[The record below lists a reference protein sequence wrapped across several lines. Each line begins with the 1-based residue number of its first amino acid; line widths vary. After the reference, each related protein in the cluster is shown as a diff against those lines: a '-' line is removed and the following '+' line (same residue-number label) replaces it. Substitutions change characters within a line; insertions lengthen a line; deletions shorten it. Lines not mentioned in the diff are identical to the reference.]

1 MAADTPVMERTTNEK
16 VFARSYTGYG
26 QADYVS
32 EQAHNARIKDTYAR
46 LIDPNNSLEDV
57 FAREEK
63 AMARPVENTV
73 AEAPRAEAVRA
84 EAPYLV
90 HNARATADI
99 FRANSAYNR
108 VGSVAQAEVA
118 AYPAEEDEDLRPTS
132 TTIQYQTLD
141 EAKKDTRVYSVSESK
156 RAILGKKEKTIIA
169 VFVAVVIALLT
180 LVVINSAVIASLEDQ
195 IASVQSNIDTVRGAI
210 AGVNASISDIISEGA
225 KSLLYK

>member
-16 VFARSYTGYG
+16 SFARNYSGFG

-73 AEAPRAEAVRA
+73 AEAPRAEA
-84 EAPYLV
+84 PYLV
-90 HNARATADI
+90 HNARADADI

-108 VGSVAQAEVA
+108 VDGMAAQAEVA
-118 AYPAEEDEDLRPTS
+118 VYPAEEDEDLRPTS
-132 TTIQYQTLD
+132 TTIQYKTIDKAQN
-141 EAKKDTRVYSVSESK
+141 DTRVYSASESK
-156 RAILGKKEKTIIA
+156 RTILGKKEKTIIA
-169 VFVAVVIALLT
+169 VFVAVVIALLA
-180 LVVINSAVIASLEDQ
+180 LVVINSAVIASLEEQ
-195 IASVQSNIDTVRGAI
+195 IAAVQTNIDTVRGAI
-210 AGVNASISDIISEGA
+210 AGVNSSISEIITESVSG
-225 KSLLYK
+225 LLSK

>member
-16 VFARSYTGYG
+16 VFARSYSGFG

-73 AEAPRAEAVRA
+73 AEAPRAEA
-84 EAPYLV
+84 PYLV
-90 HNARATADI
+90 HNARADADI
-99 FRANSAYNR
+99 FRASNAYNR
-108 VGSVAQAEVA
+108 VDNMAAQAEVA
-118 AYPAEEDEDLRPTS
+118 AYPVEEDEDLRPTS

-141 EAKKDTRVYSVSESK
+141 EAKKDTRVYNVSESK
-156 RAILGKKEKTIIA
+156 RTILGKKEKTIIA

-195 IASVQSNIDTVRGAI
+195 IAAVQTNIDTVRGAI
-210 AGVNASISDIISEGA
+210 AGVNSSISEIITESVSG
-225 KSLLYK
+225 LLSK